1 MSFPEENKRVQAE
14 SLHPGV
20 SYEQVQEHTEFDCRG
35 GG

>member
-1 MSFPEENKRVQAE
+1 MSFPEENKRVQVE

-20 SYEQVQEHTEFDCRG
+20 SYEQVQEHTEFDGRG